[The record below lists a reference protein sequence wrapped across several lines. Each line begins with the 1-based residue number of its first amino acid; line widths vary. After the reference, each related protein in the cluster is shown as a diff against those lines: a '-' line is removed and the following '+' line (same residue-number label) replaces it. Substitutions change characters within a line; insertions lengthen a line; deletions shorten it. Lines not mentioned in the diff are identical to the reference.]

1 MHFDKGL
8 MFLEEGDRLR
18 CFAQST
24 HSGQRLSFWS
34 YAGAIARSGN
44 WSWVVSGHWWQW
56 VVES

>member
-18 CFAQST
+18 CSAEST

-44 WSWVVSGHWWQW
+44 WSWVVSGHW
-56 VVES
+56 